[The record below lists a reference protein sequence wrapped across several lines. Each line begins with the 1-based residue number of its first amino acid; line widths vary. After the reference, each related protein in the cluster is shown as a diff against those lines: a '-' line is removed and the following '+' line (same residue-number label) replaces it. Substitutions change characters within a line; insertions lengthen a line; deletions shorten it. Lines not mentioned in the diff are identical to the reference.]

1 MFERSRCPIASILDL
16 FGDKWTLLVVRDIL
30 VAGRHRFGELE
41 ANREAIPSNLLADRL
56 ERLLKARV
64 ISRRRYQTK
73 PPRYEYFMT
82 QKGRDLGPLLRE
94 MARWANRHIPGTQ
107 VPPVDLME
115 ASERRSE

>member
-1 MFERSRCPIASILDL
+1 MFERSPCPIANVLDL

-41 ANREAIPSNLLADRL
+41 SNREAIPSNLLADRL

-64 ISRRRYQTK
+64 ISRRRYQKK

-94 MARWANRHIPGTQ
+94 MARWANRHIPGTR
-107 VPPVDLME
+107 VPSADLMKPAE
-115 ASERRSE
+115 KREE